1 MLGEIVTG
9 GRALTAR
16 RVETAG
22 ETVGMVAI
30 SSSTDRPKAIAS
42 LVAAT
47 AVTDRKLLA
56 NLT

>member
-22 ETVGMVAI
+22 TVGMVAI